1 LSGQARR
8 VAARAAA
15 LGALAVLAGCGQ
27 KGPLFLPPPVVP
39 AAAATPAAD
48 DAADVKRR
56 QERQP

>member
-1 LSGQARR
+1 LSGRARR

-39 AAAATPAAD
+39 AAAPAPAAD